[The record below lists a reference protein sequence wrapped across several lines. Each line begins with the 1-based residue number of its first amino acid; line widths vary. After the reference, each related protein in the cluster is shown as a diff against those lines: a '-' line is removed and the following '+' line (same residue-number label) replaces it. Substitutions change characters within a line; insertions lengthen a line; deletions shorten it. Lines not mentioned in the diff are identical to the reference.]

1 MGPII
6 AFSRSIYYYIVWL
19 RDTRRILSKGE
30 DFMIN
35 DDFLD
40 LSSPIAVSG
49 NNGSDLKKDC
59 IKAARVFRRWKN
71 LFFMII
77 ILCLLLLQ
85 ASFWLVSTGEI
96 GIPEGSK
103 TDPSVVLGG
112 DKQAGRTAE
121 RISMA
126 PNDSAGEEFA
136 TQTNGPRSLSLLT
149 FDITFELLTSIIR
162 LTNVILVFTS
172 VLYGLTMYFS
182 LGVSFKVRLGGL
194 GHICKALYLSLIIF
208 VLLLPWQIFFGPIA
222 LGAIC
227 TPQELVSWCTADISD
242 TFDMVLFYLRFSG
255 YWVLVMLLLI
265 MAQLRSSRWTKT
277 VLSAF
282 G

>member
-1 MGPII
+1 
-6 AFSRSIYYYIVWL
+6 
-19 RDTRRILSKGE
+19 
-30 DFMIN
+30 MIN

-40 LSSPIAVSG
+40 LPSPIAVSG

-71 LFFMII
+71 LFFMIMV
-77 ILCLLLLQ
+77 LCLLLLQ
-85 ASFWLVSTGEI
+85 LSFWLVKTGQI
-96 GIPEGSK
+96 GIPEGSN
-103 TDPSVVLGG
+103 TEPSVVSGG
-112 DKQAGRTAE
+112 NAKQAGETTE

-126 PNDSAGEEFA
+126 PNSAGEESA
-136 TQTNGPRSLSLLT
+136 ASANEPRSLSILT

-194 GHICKALYLSLIIF
+194 GHICKALYFSLIII

-222 LGAIC
+222 LGAIY
-227 TPQELVSWCTADISD
+227 TPQELVSRCTADISD
-242 TFDMVLFYLRFSG
+242 TFGMVLFYLRFSG
-255 YWVLVMLLLI
+255 YWALVMLLLF
-265 MAQLRSSRWTKT
+265 MAQLRSARWTKT

>member
-1 MGPII
+1 
-6 AFSRSIYYYIVWL
+6 
-19 RDTRRILSKGE
+19 
-30 DFMIN
+30 MIN

-40 LSSPIAVSG
+40 LPSPIAVSG

-71 LFFMII
+71 LFFMIMV
-77 ILCLLLLQ
+77 LCLLLLQ
-85 ASFWLVSTGEI
+85 SSFWLVRTGQI
-96 GIPEGSK
+96 GIPEG
-103 TDPSVVLGG
+103 TNNEPSVVSGG
-112 DKQAGRTAE
+112 DKQAGQTAE

-126 PNDSAGEEFA
+126 PNDSAGEGFA
-136 TQTNGPRSLSLLT
+136 TPANGPQSLSILT

-172 VLYGLTMYFS
+172 VLYGLTMHFG

-222 LGAIC
+222 LGAIY

-242 TFDMVLFYLRFSG
+242 TFGMVLFYLRFSG
-255 YWVLVMLLLI
+255 YWAFVMLLLI
-265 MAQLRSSRWTKT
+265 MAQLRSARWTKT

>member
-1 MGPII
+1 
-6 AFSRSIYYYIVWL
+6 
-19 RDTRRILSKGE
+19 
-30 DFMIN
+30 MIN

-40 LSSPIAVSG
+40 LPSPIAVSG

-77 ILCLLLLQ
+77 VLCLLLLQ
-85 ASFWLVSTGEI
+85 LSFWLVRTGQI
-96 GIPEGSK
+96 GIPEG
-103 TDPSVVLGG
+103 TN
-112 DKQAGRTAE
+112 TAE
-121 RISMA
+121 QISTA
-126 PNDSAGEEFA
+126 SNNSAGEISTTTTGE
-136 TQTNGPRSLSLLT
+136 PRSLSIAT
-149 FDITFELLTSIIR
+149 FEITFELLTSIVR
-162 LTNVILVFTS
+162 FTNVILVFTS

-222 LGAIC
+222 LGAIY
-227 TPQELVSWCTADISD
+227 TPQELVNWCTADISD
-242 TFDMVLFYLRFSG
+242 TSGMVFFYLRFSG
-255 YWVLVMLLLI
+255 YWAFVMLLLI
-265 MAQLRSSRWTKT
+265 MAQLRSARWTKT